1 MMHRCIK
8 LTDHGVL
15 APSRLPRP
23 GHSVRFRFGF
33 STAWPLLHFG
43 TAGGLYSME
52 WEWQEGVET
61 DRGGPESRRLQDPR
75 HLARYST
82 VFPQPARPFDFVLP

>member
-33 STAWPLLHFG
+33 STAWMFLHFG

-52 WEWQEGVET
+52 WEWREGVDTGQRKRIEC
-61 DRGGPESRRLQDPR
+61 RGLGSLLRTFKTRS
-75 HLARYST
+75 AS
-82 VFPQPARPFDFVLP
+82 